1 MVDKYEK
8 YHNQAI
14 ADCIGT
20 DTCLGGWVFQL
31 GFRWENLVWIT
42 TDYTK
47 PTEAEYDA
55 AVTARENGEAI
66 QMLRDVR
73 NGKLAETD
81 HWAYQDTP
89 AMTTAQTNYRQALR
103 DITDTY
109 SDLTT
114 VVWPTKP

>member
-1 MVDKYEK
+1 MDKYEK
-8 YHNQAI
+8 YHNHAI

-20 DTCLGGWVFQL
+20 DEVTGGWVFNL
-31 GFRWENLVWIT
+31 GHRWEHLDWIT
-42 TDYTK
+42 TEYTK

-55 AVTARENGEAI
+55 AVTARQNGEAI

-73 NGKLAETD
+73 NGKLRETD

-89 AMTTAQTNYRQALR
+89 TMTQAQTDYRQALR

-109 SDLTT
+109 TSLDD

>member
-1 MVDKYEK
+1 MDKYDK
-8 YHNQAI
+8 YHNKAI
-14 ADCIGT
+14 SNCIGT
-20 DTCLGGWVFQL
+20 EEAIGGWVFI
-31 GFRWENLVWIT
+31 GGVRWEHLEWIT

-55 AVTARENGEAI
+55 AVTACENGEAI

-89 AMTTAQTNYRQALR
+89 NMTTAQTNYRQALR

-109 SDLTT
+109 TSLST